1 MSTFSSFISSLGSIS
16 SSVSSEDANSPV
28 PDTPTCT
35 PVSFD
40 TIKGALESKGL
51 SVKWFQ
57 ELFIVTYPKSRNT
70 PNPTVDYSDPLV
82 RECRGLIV
90 NKNSP
95 YNVICKGFDRFDDVT
110 TLSQDILRHPSTQV
124 TNIIDGTYVKL
135 YYDTSK
141 GPEKSKWCL
150 ATNRCID
157 AKKARWSSFKTFFDY
172 FQEASNSEN
181 SILDYALLDTKHT
194 YLFVVCHPESRIVRC
209 YTTPMIYHVG
219 TYDTSS
225 AGCPEI
231 DEDINIPKPPVVDT
245 TKYES
250 LSQLV
255 EYTNTL
261 DWQDPGFVVKWT
273 DDAGTPHRS
282 KIRNSK
288 YESVNALRG
297 NNPNVAL
304 HYLNL
309 RSDTE
314 NPQPFME
321 FTKYFPE
328 YGMIEDSINMLARYL
343 HQLYMSYYVNKTIQ
357 VVPDRISWKI
367 LSQLHTSYI
376 RSRVPTTLDVVQNI
390 VRSLPNEEL
399 AKLLRL

>member
-1 MSTFSSFISSLGSIS
+1 MSEFSNFVRSLGSGNT
-16 SSVSSEDANSPV
+16 EET
-28 PDTPTCT
+28 TPT
-35 PVSFD
+35 SFD
-40 TIKGALESKGL
+40 SIKQALEAKHL
-51 SVKWFQ
+51 NVKWF
-57 ELFIVTYPKSRNT
+57 LDTFIVTYPKNRDYSGSGAGSNT
-70 PNPTVDYSDPLV
+70 NDNTTDYSDTLV

-90 NKNSP
+90 NKNHP
-95 YNVICKGFDRFDDVT
+95 FNVVCKGFDRFDDITSVPSDVL
-110 TLSQDILRHPSTQV
+110 TLPSTQV
-124 TNIIDGTYVKL
+124 TSTIDGTYVRL
-135 YYDTSK
+135 YYDTTRGDDK
-141 GPEKSKWCL
+141 AKWSL

-181 SILDYALLDTKHT
+181 SILDYARLDVKHT
-194 YLFVVCHPESRIVRC
+194 YLFVVCHPESRVVRC
-209 YTTPMIYHVG
+209 YTSPMIYHIG
-219 TYDTSS
+219 TYDTSQPE
-225 AGCPEI
+225 CPEI
-231 DEDINIPKPPVVDT
+231 DTDIGIPKPPTLDT
-245 TKYES
+245 SSYETLQQ
-250 LSQLV
+250 LSD
-255 EYTNTL
+255 YTNTL
-261 DWQDPGFVVKWT
+261 DWQDPGFVIRWT
-273 DDAGTPHRS
+273 DATGGVHRA
-282 KIRNSK
+282 KVRNEK
-288 YESVNALRG
+288 YEHVNSLRG

-314 NPQPFME
+314 NPQKFME

-357 VVPDRISWKI
+357 VIPDRISWKM

-376 RSRVPTTLDVVQNI
+376 RTKVPTTLDVVQTV